1 MTTNVHRVTVGPE
14 SDATAVSPAAP
25 VQPKTILYAL
35 VGAHLV
41 NDFSST
47 VLPAFLPAVADE
59 FDLDY
64 TELGILA
71 FAFTLLTGVLQPLLG
86 NYADR
91 NGKRRWMLIFGFVV
105 GAVGFIAMAAAPS
118 FWFIVAV
125 STLVGLGGATYHP
138 QATAFII
145 TAFPKRRGRMLGIHG
160 WGGSAGHFLAPAVVV
175 LVVAVLEWRIA
186 MTLIAIPMALAAI
199 VLRVKLPETEPSP
212 SATMRGA
219 LTRPLVLV
227 AVTFAVV
234 GMVGRSFLNFF
245 VKMLVDEG
253 WAETDAGVLLTVI
266 LVGGAVSQP
275 LGGLAYDRFGG
286 RTVVTVAAASTA
298 ALVALFAVTD
308 GAVSLVAIAGI
319 AFFQFS
325 LFPVGMAQASELVA
339 PSQTGA
345 ATGVLFGTSGL
356 LIAAAQPVVGA
367 TAEAAGDIRVALSW
381 MFPMALLGLVLAR
394 FIPTASAQM
403 SEAAHAKL
411 E

>member
-1 MTTNVHRVTVGPE
+1 MTASVVRMTVGQE
-14 SDATAVSPAAP
+14 TEAASTPAAS

-118 FWFIVAV
+118 FWFIVLV

-175 LVVAVLEWRIA
+175 LVVAALNWRIA
-186 MTLIAIPMALAAI
+186 MTLIALPMAIAA
-199 VLRVKLPETEPSP
+199 VVVRLNLPETEPSR
-212 SATMRGA
+212 SATMRGV

-227 AVTFAVV
+227 AITFAVV

-253 WAETDAGVLLTVI
+253 WAETDAGILLTVI
-266 LVGGAVSQP
+266 LMGGAISQP

-286 RTVVTVAAASTA
+286 RAVVTVAASSTA
-298 ALVALFAVTD
+298 ALIAVFAVTD
-308 GAVSLVAIAGI
+308 GAISLVAIAGI

-325 LFPVGMAQASELVA
+325 LFPVGMAQASELAA

-367 TAEAAGDIRVALSW
+367 VAESADDIRVALAW
-381 MFPMALLGLVLAR
+381 LLPLAVLGIVLAR

-403 SEAAHAKL
+403 SDTHRVKVD
-411 E
+411 

>member
-1 MTTNVHRVTVGPE
+1 MTVGQETGAGPI
-14 SDATAVSPAAP
+14 SPASPVSP
-25 VQPKTILYAL
+25 KTVLYVL
-35 VGAHLV
+35 LGAHLV

-71 FAFTLLTGVLQPLLG
+71 FSFTLLTGVLQPLLG

-91 NGKRRWMLIFGFVV
+91 TGRRRGVLIFGFVV
-105 GAVGFIAMAAAPS
+105 GALGFIAMAAAPS
-118 FWFIVAV
+118 FWFIVVV

-138 QATAFII
+138 QATAFIV

-175 LVVAVLEWRIA
+175 LVVAALDWRVA
-186 MTLIAIPMALAAI
+186 MTLIALPMAIAAV
-199 VLRVKLPETEPSP
+199 VLRVRLPATDPSP

-227 AVTFAVV
+227 AITFAVV
-234 GMVGRSFLNFF
+234 GMGGRSFLNFF

-266 LVGGAVSQP
+266 LMGGAISQP

-286 RTVVTVAAASTA
+286 RAVVTVAAASTA
-298 ALVALFAVTD
+298 VLIAVFAVTD
-308 GAVSLVAIAGI
+308 GATSLVAVAGI
-319 AFFQFS
+319 TFFQFS
-325 LFPVGMAQASELVA
+325 LFPVGLAQASELA
-339 PSQTGA
+339 ASSQTGA
-345 ATGVLFGTSGL
+345 ATGVVFGVSGL
-356 LIAAAQPVVGA
+356 LTAALQPVVGA
-367 TAEAAGDIRVALSW
+367 VAEAADDIRVALAW
-381 MFPMALLGLVLAR
+381 LLPLAVLGIVLAR

-403 SEAAHAKL
+403 SDVHPVNL
-411 E
+411 D